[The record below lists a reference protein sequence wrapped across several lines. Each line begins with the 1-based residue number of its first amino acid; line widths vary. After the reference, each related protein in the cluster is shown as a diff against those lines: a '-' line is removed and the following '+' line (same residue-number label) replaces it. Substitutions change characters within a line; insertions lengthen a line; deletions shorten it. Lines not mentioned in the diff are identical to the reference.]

1 MRIIKSQADLD
12 LLKTMRVLPLDIVA
26 FAQAE
31 FYRLYEAYGQDK
43 DIPIQHFHT
52 DAHHCGHLVILE
64 NGDNVDD
71 LSVIGL
77 PGGFKRNIVE
87 FVEKRFTGQRQLYR
101 IVVLFDNDYG
111 LTILFEPGLNR
122 NVQFEAW
129 LEEESDTEIVT
140 GQYGIHESREWAMP
154 F

>member
-1 MRIIKSQADLD
+1 MRA
-12 LLKTMRVLPLDIVA
+12 LPLDIIA

-31 FYRLYEAYGQDK
+31 FHRLYEAYGQAQDL
-43 DIPIQHFHT
+43 PIQHFHT

-77 PGGFKRNIVE
+77 PGGFKQNFVE

-101 IVVLFDNDYG
+101 VVVLFDNDYG
-111 LTILFEPGLNR
+111 LTILFEPGINR

-129 LEEESDTEIVT
+129 LEGEADSNPLPAY
-140 GQYGIHESREWAMP
+140 QAAHETREWAMP